1 VLANY
6 HDAPFRELVVVKSR
20 SSQKDNSD
28 PFASNFDL
36 ISSKYQEA
44 KNNDNNG
51 ADETQFSLLSILSPV
66 SQLHSAKYLKDLFEL
81 RKSLGI
87 QSYSPNENVSGFKSE
102 DTITIVWNTS
112 NNLKTSETE
121 EDSSIFSSPYLSEQD
136 KLLYDLLKDVTH
148 TLKQGDQELFIHNYI
163 LFARCPFLFQEYLM
177 QKTNSSTKSDTVDVG
192 AYISSQNDWNCFS
205 ILVDYLYIGY
215 PAINLLTMKYYTLLL
230 TYSSL
235 SSAQEKLSF
244 IQSLSSFLS
253 SLVLSTDTPDQSSS
267 SKDGSAKVR
276 GSSSARDSPK
286 TMTIL
291 KLCHDV
297 TLWRQSKVLINR
309 LTDLL
314 MKVFSFG
321 KTFELPELQN
331 KCESTLI
338 SFLSPVNCLQILEW
352 AEENQLKKS
361 MNCCLKYLAN
371 HNDIVSLP
379 QGQIARD
386 YFSNSHGT
394 SPALKESYA
403 YVVRQLEEFIQKN
416 FVRILTK
423 PEFYNEKYNYLLK
436 MKRIRKMKIA
446 NLTEGEKELNEKER
460 EKCSQLAT
468 LAASEEMPYLAV
480 YQPNP
485 QQQEEELPSSSPI
498 VSSSS
503 SEMIPNT
510 ISAVTLPKMVG
521 HSAFQFKNSIYFV
534 GGMNRERFFSLS
546 RILAY
551 DIHEDSFRY
560 LATDASKGPVNAN
573 LNFTFVLDPLVP
585 STVVMMGG
593 KLRLAPQQKDC
604 QEILLSEKM
613 RNYENHNLIWS
624 LGKHTTQ
631 SLTSMVTGKES
642 KGSSKEGGS
651 ISPAPAKSYDQI
663 FEDSVNGKLD
673 EKTDFIF
680 EFHIPTLTWN
690 RKAVQHLPT
699 ARFQQNSTMFT
710 PNFDRTQVT
719 RDDLSNAFRKR
730 LAQSIVPIYA
740 SSIPYR
746 CHKCLFRDRSFVSE
760 CNCLNGKASSS
771 STTITPER
779 NLVSYALQFG
789 GYCINEDVIKN
800 DLHLLICKNKC
811 EEEKSSNN
819 TLLEADQYQY
829 EWMKLKIHIP
839 NIANNNQNTDNE
851 NDQPAERFGHKGVF
865 IPSKHSQS
873 PFISASPD
881 VNPLSLTSMARIF
894 YFGGVRAETF
904 DDVFLSLRINSVEYK
919 EKHQIEEDLT
929 WEPVKRM
936 TQSPRKRHDHSFT
949 FVHEGNF
956 CLLFGGMYSTAQGHV
971 CLNDLWALHWHVNK
985 STSRSSLFSS
995 LTGSPPSVPQEELV
1009 IRWDKISYEGIPPS
1023 VRSKHAAVY
1032 MNSFPSTG
1040 AGAPT
1045 EASVDQ
1051 GSLFIFGG
1059 IDEGRVPDQNNNNTA
1074 NTPPELQ
1081 FDEKQCDAMIHV
1093 LQWKMIK
1100 KDNHRKTV
1108 SGFSWVN
1115 KFLPSSRFM
1124 NIDCCTEDY
1133 VPLLPDCLSADMR
1146 KLSSSNQDSESESR
1160 LNSGINPDFA
1170 FIVDDRDDDE
1180 GLLINRKEVEE
1191 EETDL
1196 GVKLSELQLDIPKT
1210 CLPSSSLTFRS
1221 FSSLL
1226 SKRCFII
1233 QRMLQSEMIESQT
1246 KQIHLNKNEIN
1257 LNSFRIFLFYL
1268 LSDLL
1273 LFGLNSSCSSSFCDL
1288 QDRNLLQEIIDL
1300 IQLSKFYSSNGL
1312 MKKCEGLLLSLISES
1327 TVMDIL
1333 SYADLMNLEMLTMAC
1348 YHFIFKNI
1356 DSSARAQLLPRKRTI
1371 SAAKVEKSE
1380 EILAEKQE
1388 KEQED
1393 QNEVEKDVFHSNLS
1407 ILLSDEICNQ
1417 DFILSTDE
1425 MEGSS
1430 PIITDVKEDP
1440 GPTPS
1445 KVPLMVPLVDNF
1457 KYAPKELKQKFRDF
1471 ASKQVHVYLYDVW
1484 ESQQQAM

>member
-6 HDAPFRELVVVKSR
+6 HDAPFRELVVVKAH

-28 PFASNFDL
+28 PFASNLDL
-36 ISSKYQEA
+36 ISSKYHEA
-44 KNNDNNG
+44 KNNNSNNG
-51 ADETQFSLLSILSPV
+51 ADETQFSLLSIFSPV

-87 QSYSPNENVSGFKSE
+87 QNYSPNENVSGFKSE
-102 DTITIVWNTS
+102 ETITIVWNTS
-112 NNLKTSETE
+112 QNLIASETQE
-121 EDSSIFSSPYLSEQD
+121 ETSSIFSSPYPSEQD
-136 KLLYDLLKDVTH
+136 RLLYDLFEDVTQ
-148 TLKQGDQELFIHNYI
+148 TLKQADQELFIHNYI
-163 LFARCPFLFQEYLM
+163 LFARCPFLFQEYLS
-177 QKTNSSTKSDTVDVG
+177 QKTNSSTKSDTVDVS
-192 AYISSQNDWNCFS
+192 ACISSHNDWHCFS
-205 ILVDYLYIGY
+205 IFADYLYIGY

-253 SLVLSTDTPDQSSS
+253 SLVLSTETPDQSSS

-291 KLCHDV
+291 KLCHDI

-352 AEENQLKKS
+352 SEENQLKMS
-361 MNCCLKYLAN
+361 MDCCLKYLAN
-371 HNDIVSLP
+371 HNDVVSFP
-379 QGQIARD
+379 QGQLARD
-386 YFSNSHGT
+386 CFSNSPGK
-394 SPALKESYA
+394 LKESSA
-403 YVVRQLEEFIQKN
+403 SIVRHLEEFIQKN
-416 FVRILTK
+416 LVRILTK

-436 MKRIRKMKIA
+436 MKRIRKMKIT
-446 NLTEGEKELNEKER
+446 NLTDGEKELNEKER

-485 QQQEEELPSSSPI
+485 QQQEEELPSSSPF

-503 SEMIPNT
+503 SEMIPN
-510 ISAVTLPKMVG
+510 IVSAVTLPKMVG
-521 HSAFQFKNSIYFV
+521 HSAFQFKSSIYFV

-560 LATDASKGPVNAN
+560 LAADASKGPVNAN

-624 LGKHTTQ
+624 LGKHNTQ
-631 SLTSMVTGKES
+631 SLTSMLTAGKES
-642 KGSSKEGGS
+642 KGSSKEGGPL
-651 ISPAPAKSYDQI
+651 SPVPAKSYDQI

-690 RKAVQHLPT
+690 RKPVQHLPT
-699 ARFQQNSTMFT
+699 VRFQQNSTMFT
-710 PNFDRTQVT
+710 PNFDRNQVT
-719 RDDLSNAFRKR
+719 QDDLSNAFRKR

-740 SSIPYR
+740 SNIPYR

-771 STTITPER
+771 STTLTPER

-789 GYCINEDVIKN
+789 GYCINDDVIKN
-800 DLHLLICKNKC
+800 DAHLLICKNKG
-811 EEEKSSNN
+811 EEEKSTNN

-829 EWMKLKIHIP
+829 EWMKLKIHNP
-839 NIANNNQNTDNE
+839 SIANNNQNNNNNDND

-873 PFISASPD
+873 PFISSSSDA
-881 VNPLSLTSMARIF
+881 NPLSITSMARIF

-904 DDVFLSLRINSVEYK
+904 EDVFLSLRINSVEYK

-949 FVHEGNF
+949 YVSDGNF

-1009 IRWDKISYEGIPPS
+1009 IRWDKIAYEGIPPS
-1023 VRSKHAAVY
+1023 VRSKHVAVY
-1032 MNSFPSTG
+1032 MNSFPSARTT
-1040 AGAPT
+1040 T

-1059 IDEGRVPDQNNNNTA
+1059 IDEGRIPDQNSNNNA

-1124 NIDCCTEDY
+1124 NIDCCTEDF

-1146 KLSSSNQDSESESR
+1146 KLSSSNQDNESNLS
-1160 LNSGINPDFA
+1160 SGINPDFA
-1170 FIVDDRDDDE
+1170 FIVDDKNDE
-1180 GLLINRKEVEE
+1180 ELLFNRKLIEE
-1191 EETDL
+1191 EPEL
-1196 GVKLSELQLDIPKT
+1196 GLKLSELQLDIPKT
-1210 CLPSSSLTFRS
+1210 CSPSSSLTFRS

-1257 LNSFRIFLFYL
+1257 LNSFQIFLFYL

-1273 LFGLNSSCSSSFCDL
+1273 LFGLNSSSSSSFCDL

-1300 IQLSKFYSSNGL
+1300 IQLSKFYSLNGL

-1348 YHFIFKNI
+1348 YHFIFKNV
-1356 DSSARAQLLPRKRTI
+1356 DSSARARLLPTKRTI
-1371 SAAKVEKSE
+1371 SAVKVAQSE
-1380 EILAEKQE
+1380 EKLAEKQG
-1388 KEQED
+1388 KEQEENE
-1393 QNEVEKDVFHSNLS
+1393 QEVEKDIFHSNLS

-1417 DFILSTDE
+1417 DFVLSTDE
-1425 MEGSS
+1425 TEGNI
-1430 PIITDVKEDP
+1430 PIIKEDP
-1440 GPTPS
+1440 GQTS
-1445 KVPLMVPLVDNF
+1445 STVPLVDNF